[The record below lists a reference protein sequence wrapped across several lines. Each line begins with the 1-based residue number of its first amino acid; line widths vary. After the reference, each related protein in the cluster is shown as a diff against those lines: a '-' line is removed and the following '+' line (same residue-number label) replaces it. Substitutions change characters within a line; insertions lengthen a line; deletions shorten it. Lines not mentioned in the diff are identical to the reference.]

1 MAVNRYDSPA
11 QAEFI
16 NTYVPIP
23 FEQLYTLGRQAK
35 ENVDKALSAYST
47 ALDKWAD
54 FQSPS
59 AIDTQEYYNE
69 TYGRALPVAEE
80 MSRNLDM
87 LKTAEG
93 RAKIYSII
101 NNTDRAKLS
110 MLRQSAEN
118 LKQRQKVN
126 QQLMLT
132 GKYNPDWHDV
142 DFANY
147 NTLNSGIYNDVSP
160 LAYQS
165 IKELTDN
172 YVNNLKDSFISRSG
186 GFIHTGVTGDQV
198 RQILDKNRSG
208 ILSTPEAQMHMKMYV
223 KNNPG
228 ATMEDAA
235 NAFMERAYIDNQ
247 EYIRDNVTVDPYA
260 LQALKEQQAL
270 RLAMAK
276 KKGESSASDYPDAY
290 NKLYNDAIIKEKQQ
304 IRTNPALGRTRS
316 LIEEL
321 GVMTQTLQNASDAVA
336 SGKMT
341 ADDYKKL
348 YDTYKKQVDSNYSQE
363 AMSNALAE
371 DVRQLFAT
379 QSDIFPEVGVNNKKY
394 PAYYDASS
402 RVLNQL
408 TYGTSGLVM
417 NSYNKVKAANEV
429 EINSNDVITKGYTIP
444 DTNGLILST
453 DFVNKIMKVP
463 SIKYTVK
470 DRSGLER
477 NFAEDLKSG
486 VFQDVIKIP
495 RNKIMV
501 SNIDGNPQLVQ
512 RVSVKI
518 PMQSIRNAG
527 YDENDFKIMVNK
539 MLGLTSEVGL
549 NVKPIKK
556 ETLEDSWGTSDN
568 RGGAAL
574 TGEYFTFDAMEPVD
588 PYGMTRMTF
597 DQDVNDIHGG
607 SKLQNENYNS
617 SFIDSYQTILNMLQ

>member
-23 FEQLYTLGRQAK
+23 FEQLYTLGKQAK

-47 ALDKWAD
+47 ALDKWAE

-270 RLAMAK
+270 RLVMAK

-290 NKLYNDAIIKEKQQ
+290 NKLYNDAILKEKQQ

-341 ADDYKKL
+341 AEDYQKL

-527 YDENDFKIMVNK
+527 YDENDFKIMVNE

>member
-23 FEQLYTLGRQAK
+23 FEQLYTLGKQAK
-35 ENVDKALSAYST
+35 ENVDQALSAYST

-147 NTLNSGIYNDVSP
+147 NTLNSDIYNDVSP

-270 RLAMAK
+270 RLAAANTK
-276 KKGESSASDYPDAY
+276 SGSSTGDYPDAY
-290 NKLYNDAIIKEKQQ
+290 NKLYNDAILKEKQQ

-341 ADDYKKL
+341 AEDYQKL

-363 AMSNALAE
+363 AMSDALAE

-408 TYGTSGLVM
+408 TYGTSGLIM

-527 YDENDFKIMVNK
+527 YDENDFKIMVNE

>member
-23 FEQLYTLGRQAK
+23 FEQLYTLGKQAK
-35 ENVDKALSAYST
+35 ENVDQALSAYST

-270 RLAMAK
+270 RLVMAK
-276 KKGESSASDYPDAY
+276 KKGESSANDYPDAY
-290 NKLYNDAIIKEKQQ
+290 NKLYNYAILKEKQQ

-363 AMSNALAE
+363 AMSDALAE

-527 YDENDFKIMVNK
+527 YDENDFKIMVNE

-549 NVKPIKK
+549 NVKPIKA
-556 ETLEDSWGTSDN
+556 ETLKDSWGTSDK

>member
-23 FEQLYTLGRQAK
+23 FEQLYTLGKQAK

-69 TYGRALPVAEE
+69 TYGRALPIAEE

-93 RAKIYSII
+93 RAKIYSVI

-147 NTLNSGIYNDVSP
+147 NTLTSGIYNDVSP

-235 NAFMERAYIDNQ
+235 NAFMEKAYIDNQ

-276 KKGESSASDYPDAY
+276 KKGEEATGDYPDAY
-290 NKLYNDAIIKEKQQ
+290 NKLYNDAITREKQQ

-321 GVMTQTLQNASDAVA
+321 GAMTQTLQNASDAVA

-363 AMSNALAE
+363 AMSDALAE

-527 YDENDFKIMVNK
+527 YDENDFKIMVNE

>member
-23 FEQLYTLGRQAK
+23 FEQLYTLGKQAK
-35 ENVDKALSAYST
+35 ENVDQALSAYST

-59 AIDTQEYYNE
+59 ATDTQEYYNE

-126 QQLMLT
+126 QQLMLI

-247 EYIRDNVTVDPYA
+247 EYIRDNVTVDPYT

-290 NKLYNDAIIKEKQQ
+290 NKLYNDAILKEKQQ

-341 ADDYKKL
+341 AEDYQKL

-363 AMSNALAE
+363 AMSDALAE

-429 EINSNDVITKGYTIP
+429 EINSNDVITKGYIIP

-527 YDENDFKIMVNK
+527 YDENDFKIMVNE

>member
-23 FEQLYTLGRQAK
+23 FEQLYTLGKQAK

-118 LKQRQKVN
+118 LKQRQKIN

-247 EYIRDNVTVDPYA
+247 EYIRDNITVDPYA

-363 AMSNALAE
+363 AMSDALAE

-527 YDENDFKIMVNK
+527 YDEGDFKIMVNK

-549 NVKPIKK
+549 NVKPIKA
-556 ETLEDSWGTSDN
+556 ETLKDSWGTSDK

>member
-23 FEQLYTLGRQAK
+23 FEQLYTLGKQAK

-247 EYIRDNVTVDPYA
+247 EYIRDNVTIDPYA

-270 RLAMAK
+270 RLVMAK

-363 AMSNALAE
+363 AMSDALAE

-518 PMQSIRNAG
+518 PIQSIRNAG

-549 NVKPIKK
+549 NVKPIKA
-556 ETLEDSWGTSDN
+556 ETLKDSWGTSDK

-588 PYGMTRMTF
+588 PYGMTRITF